1 MQGLNLHGGLFAS
14 KRVQQVW
21 LLGGLL
27 LIRAFVDHNCG
38 EGLAVLDALSAG
50 LAVLDVARLRTRD
63 RSKHSECNRD
73 VLMCSCEAAMCS
85 CEANTWN
92 HSWSLRAFG
101 FAESGNETDDGTNEP
116 NASLAAA
123 RQFG

>member
-73 VLMCSCEAAMCS
+73 VLMC
-85 CEANTWN
+85 EANTWN
-92 HSWSLRAFG
+92 HSWSFRAFG

>member
-73 VLMCSCEAAMCS
+73 VLMCE
-85 CEANTWN
+85 ENTWN
-92 HSWSLRAFG
+92 HSWSFRAFG